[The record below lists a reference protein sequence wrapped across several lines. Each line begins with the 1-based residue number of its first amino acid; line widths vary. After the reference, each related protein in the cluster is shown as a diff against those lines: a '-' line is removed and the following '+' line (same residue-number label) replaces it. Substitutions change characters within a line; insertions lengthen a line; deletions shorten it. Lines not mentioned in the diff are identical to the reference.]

1 MHYSAT
7 IFPYRFF
14 SAIGILRFNAGKT
27 CAIVFFF
34 EKAKE
39 KRKEERKKRKD
50 AQEIFI
56 SVRFRFWLMIP
67 DLRKQSTCIVSNQC
81 AARPEI

>member
-27 CAIVFFF
+27 CDSFFF
-34 EKAKE
+34 EKEKE
-39 KRKEERKKRKD
+39 KKRKKERKD